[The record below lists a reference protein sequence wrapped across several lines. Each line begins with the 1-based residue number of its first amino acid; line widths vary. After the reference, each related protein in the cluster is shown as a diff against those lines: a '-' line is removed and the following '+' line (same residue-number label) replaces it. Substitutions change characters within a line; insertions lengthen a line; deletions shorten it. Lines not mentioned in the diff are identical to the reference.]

1 MKQLALALAA
11 AAALPLLAQQ
21 PPNLRGATISAV
33 RASGDLQRQIVSFD
47 NPAERVWVGYSVK
60 MDRPRQIEICC
71 GSWNCGACSLD
82 GDSTTINVNT
92 SSESLS
98 DTVALLYRVKNG
110 AIATIRAFS
119 NCSVNADG
127 ARIYWLEGVDPR
139 ASVSMLDSIAR
150 SEAGV
155 SKKALFALSLHGGAT
170 DALID
175 IAHHASRSKT
185 RSEALFWLAQT
196 AADKAA
202 NAIRDAIENDPDED
216 VRGKAVFAVAQLPD
230 DQSIPMLT
238 ELMRTH
244 HSRNVRK
251 KAAFWLGQK
260 NDPRALAA
268 IEEFLRR

>member
-1 MKQLALALAA
+1 
-11 AAALPLLAQQ
+11 
-21 PPNLRGATISAV
+21 
-33 RASGDLQRQIVSFD
+33 
-47 NPAERVWVGYSVK
+47 
-60 MDRPRQIEICC
+60 MDRPRQVEICC

-98 DTVALLYRVKNG
+98 DTIAILYRVKNG
-110 AIATIRAFS
+110 AIAAIRPFS
-119 NCSVNADG
+119 NCTVNAQG
-127 ARIYWLEGVDPR
+127 ARVYWLEGVDPR
-139 ASVSMLDSIAR
+139 ASVAMLESIAR
-150 SEAGV
+150 SEDPMA
-155 SKKALFALSLHGGAT
+155 KKSLFALSLHGGAT

-175 IAHHASRSKT
+175 IAHHAPRSKT
-185 RSEALFWLAQT
+185 RGEALFWLAQT

-202 NAIRDAIENDPDED
+202 SAIRDAIENDPDDE

-230 DQSIPMLT
+230 DKSIPMLA

-260 NDPRALAA
+260 NDPRALEA
-268 IEEFLRR
+268 IEEYLRR